1 MEDKKDKVDNQHP
14 KYEATA
20 TARQTYID
28 VLSGTEAMRSESYLF
43 KMPKEDNT
51 DYAYRQKQARLQNL
65 TAKTLETLCG
75 LVFEK
80 DITLGDDVP
89 PEIEKLW
96 ENIDNKGT
104 HGNVFCRDIFEDS
117 FDGWACILVDTP
129 TAKANDL
136 GEQKALGIRP
146 YWVAYDACDVINWD
160 YAVNEISRKTELSLI
175 VFRECKTVKKGMF
188 LREDVTQYR
197 VFYLEN
203 GKVYWQLWEE
213 QKGEDGKA
221 KTLVQIQPDTLIE
234 KMKAIPVAVVGELGD
249 KPPLIDIAYA
259 NIDLLNSYSDH
270 KNNIHQCNFP
280 VKVATGVQ
288 KEDLPSS
295 IGPNTLILSGNADA
309 KFSILEPSGTSIKDS
324 REFLQDIK
332 ADIASMGLAML
343 AGKTQKGDV
352 TATERMLD
360 SIQETSALQVR
371 ATQLKD
377 AIELALSFTAQYLGK
392 DDGGSIEMGAT
403 WQQMVLSP
411 QELTALS
418 GLVDAGQMSLESFL
432 WHLQRSEK
440 LPPDVDVDEEMKR
453 IDKEMKE
460 NAGVKPVI
468 NAIRQPNENAQNTP
482 PTPLA

>member
-1 MEDKKDKVDNQHP
+1 
-14 KYEATA
+14 
-20 TARQTYID
+20 
-28 VLSGTEAMRSESYLF
+28 
-43 KMPKEDNT
+43 
-51 DYAYRQKQARLQNL
+51 
-65 TAKTLETLCG
+65 
-75 LVFEK
+75 
-80 DITLGDDVP
+80 
-89 PEIEKLW
+89 
-96 ENIDNKGT
+96 
-104 HGNVFCRDIFEDS
+104 
-117 FDGWACILVDTP
+117 
-129 TAKANDL
+129 
-136 GEQKALGIRP
+136 
-146 YWVAYDACDVINWD
+146 
-160 YAVNEISRKTELSLI
+160 
-175 VFRECKTVKKGMF
+175 
-188 LREDVTQYR
+188 
-197 VFYLEN
+197 
-203 GKVYWQLWEE
+203 
-213 QKGEDGKA
+213 
-221 KTLVQIQPDTLIE
+221 
-234 KMKAIPVAVVGELGD
+234 MKAIPVAVVGELGD

-309 KFSILEPSGTSIKDS
+309 QFSILEPSGTSIKDS

-343 AGKTQKGDV
+343 AGKSQKGDV

-440 LPPDVDVDEEMKR
+440 LPPDVDAEEEMQR

-460 NAGVKPVI
+460 NAGVRPVL
-468 NAIRQPNENAQNTP
+468 NAIGQPNENAQNTP
-482 PTPLA
+482 PAPLA